1 MAENDSE
8 KTDIE
13 SQKKLEESR
22 DKGELPKS
30 QELGTF
36 VLFTTFLIFFSM
48 TQLAWFGGLGEMMAE
63 MLQFDRHM
71 DVTIDNL
78 HELLIAPLM
87 RTLVLIGPLFL
98 VMLVIGPLVSMIQT
112 GFNLAKNKFEPN
124 WDKLNPVNG
133 VQRLVS
139 MRQWVEGGKS
149 MLKIGMFL
157 LLAYYAIVDYMP
169 HLQDAGQRDLQAQ
182 LHLMMDLCF
191 TIGKR
196 IAIAMAILAIFDF
209 GYQFFQFKK
218 KLKMTHQEVKDEMK
232 EREGDPMIKQ
242 RQRSIAMQR
251 ARQRMMAEVPK
262 ADVIVTNPTHF
273 AVALRYDKE
282 KAPAPYVCAKGT
294 EHMAFRIRELA
305 KKHGIPI
312 IENKPLARGLHKHC
326 KIGQIVPNE
335 FYKAVAEVLAF
346 VYFLRRKRGMGGSV
360 QTIAMPA
367 RTRPARA

>member
-1 MAENDSE
+1 MRAGIGSP
-8 KTDIE
+8 
-13 SQKKLEESR
+13 SS
-22 DKGELPKS
+22 
-30 QELGTF
+30 
-36 VLFTTFLIFFSM
+36 
-48 TQLAWFGGLGEMMAE
+48 LA
-63 MLQFDRHM
+63 QF
-71 DVTIDNL
+71 
-78 HELLIAPLM
+78 
-87 RTLVLIGPLFL
+87 
-98 VMLVIGPLVSMIQT
+98 
-112 GFNLAKNKFEPN
+112 
-124 WDKLNPVNG
+124 
-133 VQRLVS
+133 
-139 MRQWVEGGKS
+139 
-149 MLKIGMFL
+149 
-157 LLAYYAIVDYMP
+157 
-169 HLQDAGQRDLQAQ
+169 QDAFTAALAAGDGAEAQAAGADLRVAQLVAQPAFAVYRNTVMKGCVDALQA
-182 LHLMMDLCF
+182 
-191 TIGKR
+191 K
-196 IAIAMAILAIFDF
+196 
-209 GYQFFQFKK
+209 
-218 KLKMTHQEVKDEMK
+218 
-232 EREGDPMIKQ
+232 MIKQ